1 MEPDVVPDW
10 EKKPEYKNK
19 IQNSQMAMIRSSWK
33 VYFLLAVRYAKSSVA
48 ELVAFLV
55 SDRAL
60 SINGSEY
67 VIDGGTIPTVWTYYK
82 LTTITEI
89 PWQAKGM
96 AAIGSYIIS

>member
-1 MEPDVVPDW
+1 
-10 EKKPEYKNK
+10 
-19 IQNSQMAMIRSSWK
+19 MAMIRSSWK

-67 VIDGGTIPTVWTYYK
+67 VIDGGTIPTV
-82 LTTITEI
+82 
-89 PWQAKGM
+89 
-96 AAIGSYIIS
+96 